1 MKNLVLV
8 VMLVFTALSLQ
19 AQSNGSISGTI
30 VDRDGNPLSNAN
42 VYLQNTNYGTS
53 SNKNGFYNLSNIQ
66 SGNYMLIVSDIGYK
80 TFTSENIEINGEITL
95 NIELQNDVSSLD
107 DVVIS
112 GAGKSE
118 YTEKTHPLHLN
129 YNKI

>member
-118 YTEKTHPLHLN
+118 TFK
-129 YNKI
+129 